1 MTKFELI
8 SRTAEK
14 AGITKATAEK
24 TVNAVIEALG
34 EALSKGERVAIP
46 SLGVFNVKERK
57 ARKARD
63 LRTGKEII
71 IPAKKAVV
79 FTAAKSLKEAVNKK

>member
-14 AGITKATAEK
+14 AEITKATAEK
-24 TVNAVIEALG
+24 VVNAVIETLA

-46 SLGVFNVKERK
+46 GLGVFSVKERK
-57 ARKARD
+57 ARKGRD
-63 LRTGKEII
+63 LRTGKEIT